1 MASSEDALLGDGDRG
16 AAAAGLG
23 SAGVGTGLGSAG
35 TGAGLGDGASAAATG
50 AGSGDTAASAEG
62 PASGRASNFRI
73 RSAQITPRPKGR
85 LVRASYQVTGR
96 VTIVFFG
103 PTEPRLGYSAAQSMS
118 RLLSCFL
125 VLGSVSA
132 CIGVSQ
138 TRSAGGTP
146 GAADVATCR
155 LGTRPADD
163 GLIDDFEDENT
174 QLNVIAGRDGY
185 WWTKHDDKG
194 SSIGPDPFI
203 PSEGGADGS
212 GLALRGTGKTAV
224 GDPAVAWGAGFGV
237 NFLTRQNGVYD
248 ASKYVGVSFKAK
260 VGEISTRQ
268 IRFAIGD
275 VNTHPN
281 AGVCKVCWN
290 HFSKDLIV
298 TNQWKEFRVLFGEV
312 QQQAGW
318 GEPRPASVTPGK
330 LVSID
335 WSIAGGQTY
344 DLWIDDIQ
352 FLACK

>member
-1 MASSEDALLGDGDRG
+1 MLSRDGRRSRGRRRLGRR
-16 AAAAGLG
+16 AGERQ
-23 SAGVGTGLGSAG
+23 SQQFKDKKRADHT
-35 TGAGLGDGASAAATG
+35 AT
-50 AGSGDTAASAEG
+50 E
-62 PASGRASNFRI
+62 
-73 RSAQITPRPKGR
+73 GR

-298 TNQWKEFRVLFGEV
+298 TNQWKEFRVLFSEV

-318 GEPRPASVTPGK
+318 GEPRPAALTPSK

-335 WSIAGGQTY
+335 WSISGGQVF

-352 FLACK
+352 FLVCK